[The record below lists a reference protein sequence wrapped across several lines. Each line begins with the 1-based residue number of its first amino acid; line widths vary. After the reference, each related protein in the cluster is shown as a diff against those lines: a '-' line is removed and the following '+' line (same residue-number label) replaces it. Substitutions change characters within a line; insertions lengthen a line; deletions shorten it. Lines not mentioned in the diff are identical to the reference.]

1 MPAVNT
7 PRPTL
12 RSFRV
17 LAMSGQNR
25 CDAAGA
31 KMRLTVQQEIAV
43 GLAVPNQPEAPLMVG
58 VVIKLDATATNEA
71 DAGDVATCA
80 AEYEARFIYALGLE
94 EAAANALL
102 DELDYQY
109 VLVAQAFPLAMTHFR
124 RELQA
129 MGLDARDL
137 PLGLDPAR

>member
-1 MPAVNT
+1 MSAVNT

-17 LAMSGQNR
+17 LGLSSKSKG
-25 CDAAGA
+25 DAAGA
-31 KMRLTVQQEIAV
+31 KMRLTVQQEIEV
-43 GLAVPNQPEAPLMVG
+43 GLAVPNTPEAPLMVG

-71 DAGDVATCA
+71 DASDIATCA
-80 AEYEARFIYALGLE
+80 AEYEARFIYASGLE

-102 DELDYQY
+102 DDRDYQY
-109 VLVAQAFPLAMTHFR
+109 ALVAQAFPLAMTHFR
-124 RELQA
+124 RELQS

-137 PLGLDPAR
+137 PLGLAYS

>member
-1 MPAVNT
+1 MSAVNT

-17 LAMSGQNR
+17 LGLSSKNKG
-25 CDAAGA
+25 DAAGA
-31 KMRLTVQQEIAV
+31 KMRLTVQQEIEV
-43 GLAVPNQPEAPLMVG
+43 GLAVPNTPEAPLMVG

-71 DAGDVATCA
+71 DASDIATCA
-80 AEYEARFIYALGLE
+80 AEYEARFIYASGLE

-102 DELDYQY
+102 DDRDYQY
-109 VLVAQAFPLAMTHFR
+109 ALVAQAFPLAMTHFR
-124 RELQA
+124 RELQS

-137 PLGLDPAR
+137 PLGLAYS

>member
-1 MPAVNT
+1 MSAVNT

-17 LAMSGQNR
+17 LGLSSKNNG
-25 CDAAGA
+25 DAAGA
-31 KMRLTVQQEIAV
+31 KMRLTVQQEIEV
-43 GLAVPNQPEAPLMVG
+43 GLAVPNTPEAPLMVG

-71 DAGDVATCA
+71 DASDIATCA
-80 AEYEARFIYALGLE
+80 AEYEARFIYAPGLE

-102 DELDYQY
+102 DDRDYQY
-109 VLVAQAFPLAMTHFR
+109 ALVAQAFPLAMTHFR
-124 RELQA
+124 RELQS

-137 PLGLDPAR
+137 PLGLAYS